1 MGWGLSSWYGLARS
15 LQILAS
21 LAASVLQAV
30 LLGYIT
36 INRLGPGQSLPVL
49 QGMMTSSLAF
59 STLALVLIRT
69 GKRGQKTPWLV
80 AAILG
85 DLVFIGILLA
95 EITILS
101 QAGLPANCAGLTR
114 SNYLPEDSKEAPR
127 PGYTSIRFSNQFGG
141 NKGELDRYCALS
153 RGFFIIAVALV
164 FAFIGSIIV
173 EVLMVV
179 AGSYTKN
186 TRVDLQ
192 IQAAVRDAD
201 KARSKPTSLAS
212 VGGGHQHQHHYSRQQ
227 NAPAT
232 AGPSTEAAI
241 SPAHPHPHPHVV
253 HRHDSSSAHTLP
265 SPVSPVSPPHP
276 HRHNPPAIPAGYGAH
291 HHHHHHQTAAS
302 SSSSS
307 PPALRAANFGYETPE
322 EEAAAA
328 ALITDG
334 SSRAADPHD
343 DAAAA
348 AAARSGLPPRY
359 TPGTLYPMSG
369 HADETNE
376 MRLSG
381 YVKGE
386 TRAQNMKDGFR

>member
-1 MGWGLSSWYGLARS
+1 MGWGLSSWYGLARC

-30 LLGYIT
+30 LFGYIT

-49 QGMMTSSLAF
+49 QGMMTSSLIF

-69 GKRGQKTPWLV
+69 GERGKKTPWLV

-101 QAGLPANCAGLTR
+101 QAGLPAHCAGLTR
-114 SNYLPEDSKEAPR
+114 GNYLPEDAKEAPR

-153 RGFFIIAVALV
+153 RGFFIIAIALV

-186 TRVDLQ
+186 SKIELQ
-192 IQAAVRDAD
+192 IQAAAD

-212 VGGGHQHQHHYSRQQ
+212 VGGGHHHHHQQ
-227 NAPAT
+227 NVPA
-232 AGPSTEAAI
+232 AGPSTEAALN
-241 SPAHPHPHPHVV
+241 PAHPRPHPHPHVA
-253 HRHDSSSAHTLP
+253 HRHDGSSAHTLP

-276 HRHNPPAIPAGYGAH
+276 HRYNPAGYH
-291 HHHHHHQTAAS
+291 HNHHHHQAAAS

-307 PPALRAANFGYETPE
+307 PPVRTANFGYETPE

-334 SSRAADPHD
+334 SSRGA
-343 DAAAA
+343 DAAGGSGG
-348 AAARSGLPPRY
+348 SGLPPRY

-386 TRAQNMKDGFR
+386 TRAQNMKDGLR